1 MAKLCPRREI
11 LFTTSTCNFRSVFR
25 SNTTICYCSLI
36 PFLSSCCYHPTT
48 LLDSFLLCVSLLS
61 VRSLKDSQ
69 EGVAPKETLA
79 FLQEKFSREF
89 IELYRRLAESAG
101 QQMNYAVAYKYLQ
114 LSECAIAEV
123 REILRLQLH
132 TSKFKAKVNTVF
144 SCFHYLSIYLIKR
157 DPKTNKSELLS
168 A

>member
-11 LFTTSTCNFRSVFR
+11 LFTTKTCNFRSVF
-25 SNTTICYCSLI
+25 S
-36 PFLSSCCYHPTT
+36 
-48 LLDSFLLCVSLLS
+48 DSFLLCVSLLS

-144 SCFHYLSIYLIKR
+144 SCFHYLSIEIYYLIKR
-157 DPKTNKSELLS
+157 DPKTNKSGLLS